1 MPGSALGSAEPPPH
15 TPSGAQGRARRLPL
29 PGASLSLGLA
39 LSSERPSA
47 QADPARSLAAYLTR
61 PRPPGRP
68 AGSGK
73 PPGGEA
79 WRRWSQRSRDRPA
92 SGSLSAHTPRAP
104 LWARCDLRHAHH
116 VIRAARSADAAA
128 RARGPGR
135 RRGLRASQRRASP
148 AGRPASAPAA
158 GLLRPAPRAPLPP
171 PLRRPPELPSL
182 SEGAAPGCFV
192 DAPGAFSS
200 PPRSPGTGTSSC
212 GAPRP
217 PSRKDPSGG
226 GGRCRDPAPL
236 PRKYGF
242 PALAQR
248 DSLRKAP
255 I

>member
-1 MPGSALGSAEPPPH
+1 MPGSALGLGRAATPHAVRSAGQSPETSSSRGFPLPRSRTLLGAPLGPGRPSSQ
-15 TPSGAQGRARRLPL
+15 PSGLPNTASSAWASSRLWKAARRRSVKALESKEPGSASIWKPFCTYSESSIVSALWPSTRAPRDTCRALSWCGRAR
-29 PGASLSLGLA
+29 
-39 LSSERPSA
+39 
-47 QADPARSLAAYLTR
+47 TR
-61 PRPPGRP
+61 PR
-68 AGSGK
+68 
-73 PPGGEA
+73 
-79 WRRWSQRSRDRPA
+79 
-92 SGSLSAHTPRAP
+92 
-104 LWARCDLRHAHH
+104 
-116 VIRAARSADAAA
+116 AAA
-128 RARGPGR
+128 RAAGLPASGVPRRPPGLCPGR
-135 RRGLRASQRRASP
+135 RP
-148 AGRPASAPAA
+148 PT
-158 GLLRPAPRAPLPP
+158 PRAPLPP

-217 PSRKDPSGG
+217 PSRKDPPGG